1 MAHFQSQFEAQSAA
15 VRVRFGAGLRHQDR
29 REIDRLGCTRALVL
43 STPPQADSAMDMA
56 ANLNGKAAGVFT
68 KAAMHTPVDVT
79 AEAIAHARSVEADC
93 LVALGGGSTTGLGK
107 AIAYQTDLPQIV
119 IPTTYAGAKRPP
131 FWARPKTA

>member
-1 MAHFQSQFEAQSAA
+1 MMAHFQASFEAQSAA
-15 VRVRFGAGLRHQDR
+15 FVCGLVLGLRASDR
-29 REIDRLGCTRALVL
+29 RRDRPAWLHT
-43 STPPQADSAMDMA
+43 SAGAFHA
-56 ANLNGKAAGVFT
+56 AAGRQRDGHGRNLNGMAAGVFT

-119 IPTTYAGAKRPP
+119 IPTTYAGI
-131 FWARPKTA
+131 